1 MAKKTQPS
9 AGMRKAVKKAEKI
22 SNKVKHVGHGYGG
35 EVRAATKHFSQVP
48 EPITK
53 PVVEGTSNATGE
65 IRSFPVKGKVRNFN
79 KNMGKAESR
88 ATAFINA
95 STEGK
100 TYGGY

>member
-1 MAKKTQPS
+1 MAKKAQPS

-22 SNKVKHVGHGYGG
+22 SNKVKDVGHGDGG
-35 EVRAATKHFSQVP
+35 EVRAATEHFSQDKS
-48 EPITK
+48 ITK

-65 IRSFPVKGKVRNFN
+65 IRSFPAKGKVRNFN
-79 KNMGKAESR
+79 KNMAKAESR